1 MGTTTFIKEWR
12 KLFCCCLLLISIDKA
27 RSQNTAPVATPA
39 RPDGHALV
47 TMANRY
53 FEGKSSRDKALVY
66 SAQASRAAWTQG
78 DSALMAQ
85 ADRIHG
91 RLLFEAQRLPEA
103 ATVLTR
109 ILPVAER
116 HASPEA
122 VDGILDTLGLV
133 HIYRAH
139 YDVALKYFFKTL
151 SRRQQRDDALAL
163 ATALH
168 HTGMVFYRL
177 KNYEKALD
185 HYQRALDMN
194 AWPETSTEARQLSM
208 DIYLCYT
215 RQERHIDALAGVEQ
229 ALAACDS
236 SCTQPVRYAAAYI
249 RGTASLGKHDTIT
262 ARKYFAEALRLAERA
277 GDVRAQAETSIAL
290 GNLALAEG
298 DFNQAKP
305 LFTKAE
311 ALAAPGGQN
320 LLLAEAYAGFIPLYR
335 SQQNYERTTH
345 YQEKFAQYR
354 DSVFDERIAANLTE
368 AQATF
373 EDEQNRLAITLK
385 DEVIRQQRV
394 QGIFIISGVVLLSI
408 VALVLLKRVRRR
420 RALRKVLEERVAE
433 RTTMLEDSVQ
443 RWEAER
449 RVKDAAL
456 MARAALIT
464 SSLTALKKVCADVLA
479 DQPDENTK
487 ECVDRMVGVIE
498 EMEGSVGQ
506 GVREIVR
513 TSSPSPS
520 RKDAGPSLNLE
531 NPIQTI

>member
-1 MGTTTFIKEWR
+1 M
-12 KLFCCCLLLISIDKA
+12 LFCCCMLLLLYNGA
-27 RSQNTAPVATPA
+27 WSQNTSPATTPA
-39 RPDGHALV
+39 QPDGRSLV
-47 TMANRY
+47 TLANRY
-53 FEGKSSRDKALVY
+53 FQGKSPRDKALTY
-66 SAQASRAAWTQG
+66 AEQASRAAWAQG
-78 DSALMAQ
+78 DSTLIAD
-85 ADRIHG
+85 ADRVRG

-103 ATVLTR
+103 SIVLTR

-116 HASPEA
+116 HATAEA
-122 VDGILDTLGLV
+122 VDGILDTLGMV

-139 YDVALKYFFKTL
+139 YDVALKYFFRTL
-151 SRRQQRDDALAL
+151 SRRQQRDDPAAL

-168 HTGMVFYRL
+168 HTGQVFYRL

-185 HYQRALDMN
+185 HYKRAQDLK
-194 AWPETSTEARQLSM
+194 AWPENGTEARQLAL
-208 DIYLCYT
+208 DITLCYT
-215 RQERHIDALAGVEQ
+215 RQERYIDALVGVEQ
-229 ALAACDS
+229 ALAACDAA
-236 SCTQPVRYAAAYI
+236 CTLPVQYHAAYI
-249 RGTASLGKHDTIT
+249 RGTATLGKHDTIT
-262 ARKYFAEALRLAERA
+262 ARRYFSDALRLAERA
-277 GDVRAQAETSIAL
+277 GDARAQAETAIAL
-290 GNLALAEG
+290 GNLALDER
-298 DFNQAKP
+298 DFNQAKL

-311 ALAAPGGQN
+311 ALATPGAQN

-335 SQQNYERTTH
+335 SQQNYERTTY

-420 RALRKVLEERVAE
+420 RALKKILEERVAE

-449 RVKDAAL
+449 RIKDAAL

-464 SSLTALKKVCADVLA
+464 SSLNALKKVCENVLA
-479 DQPDENTK
+479 DNPDPNTK
-487 ECVDRMVGVIE
+487 ECVDRMVTVIE

-506 GVREIVR
+506 GVREIVQP
-513 TSSPSPS
+513 TASS
-520 RKDAGPSLNLE
+520 
-531 NPIQTI
+531 